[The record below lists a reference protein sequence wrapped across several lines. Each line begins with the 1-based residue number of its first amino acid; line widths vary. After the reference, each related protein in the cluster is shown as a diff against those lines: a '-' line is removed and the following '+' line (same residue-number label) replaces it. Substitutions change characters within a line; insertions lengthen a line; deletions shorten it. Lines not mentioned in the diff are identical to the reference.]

1 MMTDLQKENP
11 EEFRKIMM
19 IGNELQK
26 LWQKNDIEGFST
38 KFLEA
43 SNTNVLF
50 WHVTKAF
57 KKALDLFHKEIVDY
71 ILNTLEVDIT
81 HESFKFI
88 LHYFIKRW
96 MGLIDKPEEQKHAK
110 DILTLLIDA
119 RRGIIEI
126 DEVDV
131 THSDITPLQLASFF
145 GLSEIV
151 HKLLGNSL
159 HPVFFSYFQKLYF

>member
-1 MMTDLQKENP
+1 
-11 EEFRKIMM
+11 
-19 IGNELQK
+19 
-26 LWQKNDIEGFST
+26 
-38 KFLEA
+38 
-43 SNTNVLF
+43 
-50 WHVTKAF
+50 
-57 KKALDLFHKEIVDY
+57 
-71 ILNTLEVDIT
+71 
-81 HESFKFI
+81 
-88 LHYFIKRW
+88 

-159 HPVFFSYFQKLYF
+159 HRVYFSYFQKLYF